1 MWKNRASLNMDAV
14 TKNPFLAWDIAGPE
28 ARTAVATPY
37 VGQAPIAARTIV
49 AIKEKYAVTTA
60 DVVPLGPTAVLKT
73 GKTNVAD
80 INFLC
85 SIPAYFVKV

>member
-1 MWKNRASLNMDAV
+1 MWKNHASLNMDV
-14 TKNPFLAWDIAGPE
+14 VKKSLYLVWDIAGPE

-60 DVVPLGPTAVLKT
+60 DVVLLGPTAVLKT
-73 GKTNVAD
+73 GKTNVAG
-80 INFLC
+80 INSLIEPR
-85 SIPAYFVKV
+85 SL